1 MSRLT
6 LEHNRVDKRPAAEYI
21 IIVTYMKTKKNTKRT
36 KNTNSQS
43 GFTMVRTGYARA
55 AMLLL
60 ALNLCF
66 TAYAFA
72 RLNEYMDQRLE
83 ATETGSSPELL
94 EVAQD
99 Q

>member
-1 MSRLT
+1 LSLST
-6 LEHNRVDKRPAAEYI
+6 LEDNRVDKRFAADYI
-21 IIVTYMKTKKNTKRT
+21 VIVTYMKTNKNTKRT
-36 KNTNSQS
+36 KNTKPQN

-66 TAYAFA
+66 TAYAFS

-83 ATETGSSPELL
+83 ATETGSSPQLL
-94 EVAQD
+94 EVARD
-99 Q
+99 